1 MRKTNA
7 NAFTLVEL
15 LVVITIL
22 AIISVVAYQSF
33 GWATD
38 KAISSRKISDIST
51 IESWLQN
58 FKSTN
63 NYYPMPMLSWAT
75 NVFGYDSTKT
85 ALPTNKLVVSYN
97 KAEIASITN
106 SAWGWVVYESG
117 WTNQIWAKWN
127 IWLDS
132 NWDFNKKY
140 LTKDLYDPE
149 LGDVS
154 ITWDNTKMIDKWVGR
169 YVYAVYATPATVWSW
184 NTSSSSA
191 SYYNLATTI
200 KDTAK
205 DKYKSYI
212 VWDFDKQSCS
222 TPANCP
228 DTLIGSGTSF
238 VANNQT
244 QTWTITTANQ
254 QIPYLVKDFPK
265 VNY

>member
-1 MRKTNA
+1 MRKINK

-63 NYYPMPMLSWAT
+63 NYYPMPMSSGAT
-75 NVFGYDSTKT
+75 NMFWYNSWTN
-85 ALPTNKLVVSYN
+85 AFPTNKMIVVYD
-97 KAEIASITN
+97 KAEITSIT
-106 SAWGWVVYESG
+106 SAVGWWRVMWS
-117 WTNQIWAKWN
+117 WALSTSQIWAKWT

-149 LGDVS
+149 LGDVNLWGS
-154 ITWDNTKMIDKWVGR
+154 KMIDKWVGR
-169 YVYAVYATPATVWSW
+169 YVYAVYATPKTTFSDW
-184 NTSSSSA
+184 NSSSASA
-191 SYYNLATTI
+191 SYYNIATTI

-205 DKYKSYI
+205 DTYKSYV
-212 VWDFDKQSCS
+212 VWDFDKNSCS
-222 TPANCP
+222 TPDNCP

-238 VANNQT
+238 VANNQI
-244 QTWTITTANQ
+244 QTWSLSDENQ

-265 VNY
+265 